1 MMYGTTSAA
10 SHLRPQPLPNLLSA
24 LRPPGTTTQFI
35 PSPPSIPTMLTL
47 LINTNSILEDPNKR
61 PKPNPLP
68 KNFKPVTT
76 SPPEYIEKFRRLM
89 KNREFA
95 ARSRA
100 KKQAKS
106 LLSFLRNQHHG
117 NEGRG

>member
-1 MMYGTTSAA
+1 MERHQRPPISD
-10 SHLRPQPLPNLLSA
+10 PQPLPNLLPV
-24 LRPPGTTTQFI
+24 LRPPGTATQFI
-35 PSPPSIPTMLTL
+35 PSPPSTSTMLTL
-47 LINTNSILEDPNKR
+47 LISTNSILEDPIKR

-76 SPPEYIEKFRRLM
+76 SLLEYIEKFRRLM

-100 KKQAKS
+100 KKQVSYSVLDFS
-106 LLSFLRNQHHG
+106 LSTVFLSSG
-117 NEGRG
+117 